1 MNLDMYVPTPPPR
14 GGTDEA
20 MFVSIESQLALLQE
34 SVSRLS
40 TKAQSNADDRVDAR
54 VAATWKELMRE
65 KEKVVIRT
73 ELDVIPSGPVTVF
86 CEFDGLCCAGSIEVT
101 LLGSNVQEGRDAQQA
116 AWQGLKMTLGET
128 LAKLDAA
135 GVRIEPAFI
144 DFVEQCS
151 IRRMRVCVLS
161 RGLKPLIRAML
172 RDQGI
177 GHVEV
182 LAHDGYVDEAGE
194 WHVSLRDDSRTGH
207 DKAESLRRALRN
219 HEQGA
224 VVLVGRTAC
233 DFAPVLAGGVDCVL
247 APRPSALASLCDQN
261 SVRTRTFEGWDEL
274 SKALLRGP

>member
-1 MNLDMYVPTPPPR
+1 MNLDMYATPPPR

-20 MFVSIESQLALLQE
+20 MFASIESQLALLQE

-40 TKAQSNADDRVDAR
+40 AKAQSNADDRVDAR
-54 VAATWKELMRE
+54 VAATWKELMQE
-65 KEKVVIRT
+65 KEKVIRT

-86 CEFDGLCCAGSIEVT
+86 CEFDELCCAGSIEVT

-116 AWQGLKMTLGET
+116 AWQRLKMTLGEA

-135 GVRIEPAFI
+135 AVRIEPAFI
-144 DFVEQCS
+144 DFIEKCS
-151 IRRMRVCVLS
+151 IRRMRVCILS

-172 RDQGI
+172 REQGI

-182 LAHDGYVDEAGE
+182 LAHDGYVDEVGE

-219 HEQGA
+219 HEKGA

-247 APRPSALASLCDQN
+247 APRPSALASLCDQT
-261 SVRTRTFEGWDEL
+261 SVRMRTFEGWDEF
-274 SKALLRGP
+274 SKALLRIS

>member
-1 MNLDMYVPTPPPR
+1 MNLDMYATPPPR

-20 MFVSIESQLALLQE
+20 MFASIESQLALLQE

-40 TKAQSNADDRVDAR
+40 AKAQSNADDRVDAR
-54 VAATWKELMRE
+54 VAATWKELMQE
-65 KEKVVIRT
+65 KEKVIRT

-86 CEFDGLCCAGSIEVT
+86 CEFDELCCAGSIEVT

-116 AWQGLKMTLGET
+116 AWQRLKMTLGEA

-135 GVRIEPAFI
+135 AVRIEPAFI
-144 DFVEQCS
+144 DFIEKCS

-172 RDQGI
+172 REQGI

-182 LAHDGYVDEAGE
+182 LAHDGYVDEVGE

-219 HEQGA
+219 HEKGA

-247 APRPSALASLCDQN
+247 APRPSALASLCDQT
-261 SVRTRTFEGWDEL
+261 SVRMRTFEGWDEF
-274 SKALLRGP
+274 SKALLRIS

>member
-1 MNLDMYVPTPPPR
+1 MNLDMYATPPPR

-20 MFVSIESQLALLQE
+20 MFASIESQLALLQE

-40 TKAQSNADDRVDAR
+40 AKAQSNADDRVDAR
-54 VAATWKELMRE
+54 VAATWKELMQE
-65 KEKVVIRT
+65 KEKVIRT

-86 CEFDGLCCAGSIEVT
+86 CEFDELCCAGSIEVT

-116 AWQGLKMTLGET
+116 AWQRLKMTLGEA

-135 GVRIEPAFI
+135 AVRIEPAFI
-144 DFVEQCS
+144 DFIEKCS
-151 IRRMRVCVLS
+151 IRRMRVCILA

-172 RDQGI
+172 REQGI

-182 LAHDGYVDEAGE
+182 LAHDGYVDEVGE

-219 HEQGA
+219 HEKGA

-247 APRPSALASLCDQN
+247 APRPSALASLCDQT
-261 SVRTRTFEGWDEL
+261 SVRMRTFEGWDEF
-274 SKALLRGP
+274 SKALLRIS

>member
-1 MNLDMYVPTPPPR
+1 MTLDMYATPPPR

-20 MFVSIESQLALLQE
+20 MFASIESQLALLQE

-40 TKAQSNADDRVDAR
+40 AKAQSNADDRVDAR
-54 VAATWKELMRE
+54 VAATWKELMQE
-65 KEKVVIRT
+65 KEKVIRT
-73 ELDVIPSGPVTVF
+73 ELGVIPSGPVTVF
-86 CEFDGLCCAGSIEVT
+86 CEFDELCCAGSIEVT

-116 AWQGLKMTLGET
+116 AWQRLKMTLGEA

-135 GVRIEPAFI
+135 AVRIEPAFI
-144 DFVEQCS
+144 DFIEKCS
-151 IRRMRVCVLS
+151 IRRMRVCILS

-172 RDQGI
+172 REQGI

-182 LAHDGYVDEAGE
+182 LAHDGYVDEVGE

-219 HEQGA
+219 HEKGA

-247 APRPSALASLCDQN
+247 APRPSALASLCDQT
-261 SVRTRTFEGWDEL
+261 SVRMRTFEGWDEF
-274 SKALLRGP
+274 SKALLRIS

>member
-1 MNLDMYVPTPPPR
+1 MNLDMYATPPPR
-14 GGTDEA
+14 GGADEA
-20 MFVSIESQLALLQE
+20 MFASIESQLALLQE

-40 TKAQSNADDRVDAR
+40 AKAQSNADDRVDAR
-54 VAATWKELMRE
+54 VAATWKELMQE
-65 KEKVVIRT
+65 KEKVIRT

-86 CEFDGLCCAGSIEVT
+86 CEFDELCCAGSIEVT

-116 AWQGLKMTLGET
+116 AWQRLKMTLGEA

-135 GVRIEPAFI
+135 AVRIEPAFI
-144 DFVEQCS
+144 DFIEKCS
-151 IRRMRVCVLS
+151 IRRMRVCILS

-172 RDQGI
+172 REQGI

-182 LAHDGYVDEAGE
+182 LAHDGYVDEVGE

-219 HEQGA
+219 HEKGA

-247 APRPSALASLCDQN
+247 APRPSALASLCDQT
-261 SVRTRTFEGWDEL
+261 SVRMRTFEGWDEF
-274 SKALLRGP
+274 SKALLRIS

>member
-1 MNLDMYVPTPPPR
+1 MNLDMYATPPPR

-20 MFVSIESQLALLQE
+20 MFASIESQLALLQE

-40 TKAQSNADDRVDAR
+40 AKAQSNADDRVDAR
-54 VAATWKELMRE
+54 VAATWKELMQE
-65 KEKVVIRT
+65 KEKVIRT

-86 CEFDGLCCAGSIEVT
+86 CEFDELCCAGSIEVT

-116 AWQGLKMTLGET
+116 AWQRLKMTLGEA

-135 GVRIEPAFI
+135 AVRIEPAFI
-144 DFVEQCS
+144 DFIEKCS
-151 IRRMRVCVLS
+151 IRRMRVCILS

-172 RDQGI
+172 REQGI

-182 LAHDGYVDEAGE
+182 LAHDGYVDEVGE

-247 APRPSALASLCDQN
+247 APRPSALASLCDQT
-261 SVRTRTFEGWDEL
+261 SVRMRTFEGWDEF
-274 SKALLRGP
+274 SKALLRIS

>member
-1 MNLDMYVPTPPPR
+1 MNLDMYATPPPR

-20 MFVSIESQLALLQE
+20 MFASIESQLALLQE

-40 TKAQSNADDRVDAR
+40 AKAQSNADDRVDAR
-54 VAATWKELMRE
+54 VAATWKELMQE
-65 KEKVVIRT
+65 KEKVIRT

-86 CEFDGLCCAGSIEVT
+86 CEFDELCCAGSIEVT

-116 AWQGLKMTLGET
+116 AWQRVKMTLGEA

-135 GVRIEPAFI
+135 AVRIEPAFI
-144 DFVEQCS
+144 DFIEKCS

-172 RDQGI
+172 REQGI

-182 LAHDGYVDEAGE
+182 LAHDGYVDEVGE

-219 HEQGA
+219 HEKGA

-247 APRPSALASLCDQN
+247 APRPSALASLCDQT
-261 SVRTRTFEGWDEL
+261 SVRMRTFEGWDEF
-274 SKALLRGP
+274 SKALLRIS

>member
-1 MNLDMYVPTPPPR
+1 MNLDMYATPPPR

-20 MFVSIESQLALLQE
+20 MFASIESQLALLQE

-40 TKAQSNADDRVDAR
+40 AKAQSNADDRVDAR
-54 VAATWKELMRE
+54 VAATWKELMQE
-65 KEKVVIRT
+65 KEKVIRT

-86 CEFDGLCCAGSIEVT
+86 CEFDELCCAGSIEVT

-116 AWQGLKMTLGET
+116 AWQRLKMTLGEA

-135 GVRIEPAFI
+135 AVRIEPAFI
-144 DFVEQCS
+144 DFIEKCS
-151 IRRMRVCVLS
+151 IRRMRVCILS

-172 RDQGI
+172 REQGI

-182 LAHDGYVDEAGE
+182 LAHDGYVDEVGE

-219 HEQGA
+219 HEKGA

-247 APRPSALASLCDQN
+247 APRPSALASLCDQT
-261 SVRTRTFEGWDEL
+261 SVRMRTFEGWDEF
-274 SKALLRGP
+274 SMALLRIS